1 MLVGKQFK
9 RYSFAVVELQVVC
22 GSCYFIGNQS
32 TIPIQ
37 SLDFWIKDFLFG
49 VWSWQFFFLCRK
61 FLGCQRIRSKSDSD
75 IKYLILL
82 EISIIIFKYCNVNS
96 LIYKILHNKL
106 KSAAT
111 QNISADV
118 SCFCF
123 YIPNQT
129 YTQKYQLMSAVLF
142 LPTKPNIL
150 YISDTKHQH
159 SAKWL
164 TRIFM
169 YTYTKKTQF
178 LF

>member
-1 MLVGKQFK
+1 VLVGKQFK

-96 LIYKILHNKL
+96 LNYKICCHTKYISWCQLFLFLHTKPNLHTK
-106 KSAAT
+106 
-111 QNISADV
+111 ISADV
-118 SCFCF
+118 SCFVSA
-123 YIPNQT
+123 
-129 YTQKYQLMSAVLF
+129 YQ
-142 LPTKPNIL
+142 
-150 YISDTKHQH
+150 TKHTIHFWHQT
-159 SAKWL
+159 STLSK
-164 TRIFM
+164 M
-169 YTYTKKTQF
+169 TY
-178 LF
+178 